1 MYEHLNLRG
10 WPFRVVPDP
19 DFATVWAGR
28 RDTHE
33 QILTLIRK
41 MQFAPLSALHLLW
54 ANFGMGKTHT
64 LLHMQYLCQQTGGR
78 LIPVYAV
85 MAQRPS
91 GFLDL
96 YRAIVSA
103 FPHDL
108 LAEKLVEIG
117 RTWSG
122 SLQAHPLFAKSPG
135 LVSALLALRGGDPAV
150 AAIARQW
157 LIGQPGLSARDLRV
171 VGVTYRIK
179 TAEDAIN
186 ALSALTALA
195 IFPPASS
202 TKLVLMVDE
211 YERIGV
217 LKPRIRDEIN
227 GGLHTYFNASGTGLE
242 LILSFSFGRQDN
254 VSYLLS
260 SELKSRAEPSSI
272 SLDVLTKQEAIG
284 FLRDLLAQFRVKEDG
299 RWAYPFS
306 PGALQAIVEHV
317 AGRKSLTPR
326 RLMVYAN
333 HALLESQ
340 AARDPASAT
349 EIGVDEVRQY
359 LADPR
364 LGEIDSD
371 QRGLGT

>member
-1 MYEHLNLRG
+1 
-10 WPFRVVPDP
+10 
-19 DFATVWAGR
+19 VWAGR
-28 RDTHE
+28 TATKQ
-33 QILTLIRK
+33 QIDRLLRK
-41 MQFAPLSALHLLW
+41 MQLAPTSALHLLW

-64 LLHMQYLCQQTGGR
+64 LLHIQHLCELTQGR

-96 YRAIVSA
+96 YRAIVSV

-108 LAEKLVEIG
+108 IADRLVEIG

-122 SLQAHPLFAKSPG
+122 SLHDHPLFSKSPG
-135 LVSALLALRGGDPAV
+135 IVSALLAMRGADPAV
-150 AAIARQW
+150 AVTARQW
-157 LIGQPGLSARDLRV
+157 LIGQPGLSARDLRA

-195 IFPPASS
+195 VFPSAQS
-202 TKLVLMVDE
+202 TKLVLMIDE
-211 YERIGV
+211 YERIGL
-217 LKPRIRDEIN
+217 LKPRTRDEIN
-227 GGLHTYFNASGTGLE
+227 GGLHTYFNAKPTGME

-260 SELKSRAEPSSI
+260 PELRSRAEPLAI
-272 SLDVLTKQEAIG
+272 SLDVLTKEEAIA
-284 FLRDLLAQFRVKEDG
+284 FFRDLLSQFRLKEDG

-340 AARDPASAT
+340 AAREPTSAT

-364 LGEIDSD
+364 LGEIDTD